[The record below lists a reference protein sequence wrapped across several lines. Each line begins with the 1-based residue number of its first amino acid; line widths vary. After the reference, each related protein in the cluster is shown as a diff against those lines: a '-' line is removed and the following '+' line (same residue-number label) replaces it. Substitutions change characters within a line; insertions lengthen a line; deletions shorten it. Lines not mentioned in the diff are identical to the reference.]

1 MGEKGISAVCV
12 VTRKISR
19 KRKRRAG
26 RVNHMRAVIDRGLS
40 RYATDQIRM
49 RTRDISLRNSSN
61 AEA

>member
-19 KRKRRAG
+19 KRRAS

-49 RTRDISLRNSSN
+49 RTRDIRLSNSSN

>member
-1 MGEKGISAVCV
+1 M

-19 KRKRRAG
+19 KMKSRAV